1 MIPIPQ
7 PALAL
12 NSGDFPTASHYTM
25 AQDVV
30 VRRIIRP
37 EHIVDMVNAAA
48 TRASGLRAVIVNAHG
63 MAGPDGVALG
73 TGLHLGNVHLWGAV
87 HGLIDRIWLC
97 ACQVADTLD
106 GQRFCQALAAVTGAE
121 VVASS
126 DPQSVGGPDREFA
139 FDWNW
144 RLARIPPMQI
154 DDFEGRVM
162 LWSPDGTVRDYNPNP
177 PVPAAACPT

>member
-12 NSGDFPTASHYTM
+12 NSSDFPTSSHYTM
-25 AQDVV
+25 EHEVL

-37 EHIVDMVNAAA
+37 EAIVDMVSAAA
-48 TRASGLRAVIVNAHG
+48 RSGRLHAVIINAHG

-87 HGLIDRIWLC
+87 HGLIERIWMC

-106 GQRFCQALAAVTGAE
+106 GQRFCQSLAVVTGAE

-126 DPQSVGGPDREFA
+126 DPQSVGGADREFA

-144 RLARIPPMQI
+144 RLARIPPLQI
-154 DDFEGRVM
+154 DDFEGHVM
-162 LWSPDGTVRDYNPNP
+162 LWGPDGVVQDYAPNP
-177 PVPAAACPT
+177 TIPAPSCPT

>member
-12 NSGDFPTASHYTM
+12 NSSDFSTASHYTM
-25 AQDVV
+25 EHEVV

-37 EHIVDMVNAAA
+37 ESIIDMVSGAAG
-48 TRASGLRAVIVNAHG
+48 SGRLRAVIINAHG

-97 ACQVADTLD
+97 ACQVADTPD
-106 GQRFCQALAAVTGAE
+106 GQSLCQSLAVATGAE

-126 DPQSVGGPDREFA
+126 DPQSVGGADREFA

-144 RLARIPPMQI
+144 RLARVPPMQI
-154 DDFEGRVM
+154 DDFEGHVM
-162 LWSPDGTVRDYNPNP
+162 LWNAEGEVRDYDPN
-177 PVPAAACPT
+177 VPGPGAQ